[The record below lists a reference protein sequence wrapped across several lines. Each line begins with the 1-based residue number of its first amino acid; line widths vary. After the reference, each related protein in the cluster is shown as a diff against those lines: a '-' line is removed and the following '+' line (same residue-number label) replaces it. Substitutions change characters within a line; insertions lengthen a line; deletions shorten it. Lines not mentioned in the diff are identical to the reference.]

1 MSQNSLSKNSSF
13 SSSRKF
19 ESSSNFLSR
28 INWALLFFSLVLIGV
43 GLINTAST
51 SAIIS
56 DSGVIEYESFLQRQF
71 IWAGMGIGCMLVVSF
86 INYHKLSFIAY
97 PFYVFVIIL
106 LVLVPII
113 GVKAGGAQRWL
124 NIGFMNIQPSE
135 FAKFA
140 ILIVGAKVLAKDGD
154 ALSWVRLLKVLCI
167 GMLPFALVVIQP
179 DLGTSLILLFILGG
193 IVLFHGIK
201 WQVLR
206 VLLIIVPLALPFAW
220 LYLKDYQ
227 KQRIL
232 TFLDPTKD
240 PHGAGYNIIQSQ
252 IAIGSGEFFGKGFQ
266 HGSQNQLQF
275 LPEKHTDF
283 AIAVL
288 AEEWGFIGILFT
300 LTVFCL
306 FLYSIYNGAKNS
318 KDRFGSLLC
327 AGIFFYFFL
336 QILINIGMVV
346 GIMPVVGM
354 PLPFISYGG
363 SAMLVNCL
371 LIGIALNVS
380 APKALY

>member
-1 MSQNSLSKNSSF
+1 MLHTTLKSSSANSSRLSEN
-13 SSSRKF
+13 SST
-19 ESSSNFLSR
+19 FLSR
-28 INWALLFFSLVLIGV
+28 VNWSLLFFTIVLIGIGIV
-43 GLINTAST
+43 NTVST

-56 DSGVIEYESFLQRQF
+56 DSGAIEYEIFLQRQCL
-71 IWAGMGIGCMLVVSF
+71 WAGIGFLCMLVISF
-86 INYHKLSFIAY
+86 IDYHKLAFIAY
-97 PFYVFVIIL
+97 PFYAFVIIL
-106 LVLVPII
+106 LILVPII
-113 GVKAGGAQRWL
+113 GVSAGGAQRWL
-124 NIGFMNIQPSE
+124 NVGFMNLQPSE

-140 ILIVGAKVLAKDGD
+140 ILILGAKLLANDGD
-154 ALSWVRLLKVLCI
+154 TLSWTRLIKVLLVGLI
-167 GMLPFALVVIQP
+167 PFALVVIQP

-201 WQVLR
+201 WHVLR
-206 VLLIIVPLALPFAW
+206 VLLIIVPLTLPFAW

-240 PHGAGYNIIQSQ
+240 PQGAGYNIIQSQ

-288 AEEWGFIGILFT
+288 AEEWGFVGILFT

-318 KDRFGSLLC
+318 KDRFGSLIC

-363 SAMLVNCL
+363 SAMLVNCV
-371 LIGIALNVS
+371 LIGITLNIS

>member
-1 MSQNSLSKNSSF
+1 MAQNTLLKSSGLASSRLNDHNSSF
-13 SSSRKF
+13 
-19 ESSSNFLSR
+19 LSR
-28 INWALLFFSLVLIGV
+28 VNWALLFFTLMLISI
-43 GLINTAST
+43 GLINAAST
-51 SAIIS
+51 SVIIN
-56 DSGVIEYESFLQRQF
+56 DSGIIEYDAFLQKQM
-71 IWAGMGIGCMLVVSF
+71 IWAGMGLCCMLIVSF
-86 INYHKLSFIAY
+86 INYHHLAFIAY
-97 PFYVFVIIL
+97 PFYFFVIIL
-106 LVLVPII
+106 LILVPIV
-113 GVKAGGAQRWL
+113 GVSGGGAQRWL

-140 ILIVGAKVLAKDGD
+140 VLIVGAKALAKDGD
-154 ALSWVRLLKVLCI
+154 TLSWTRLIKVSII
-167 GMLPFALVVIQP
+167 GLIPFALVVIQP

-201 WQVLR
+201 WRVLR
-206 VLLIIVPLALPFAW
+206 VLLIIIPLALPFAW

-240 PHGAGYNIIQSQ
+240 PHGSGYNIIQSQ

-288 AEEWGFIGILFT
+288 AEEWGFVGILFT

-380 APKALY
+380 APRALY

>member
-1 MSQNSLSKNSSF
+1 MQSTLKSTSSASSRLSENSST
-13 SSSRKF
+13 
-19 ESSSNFLSR
+19 FLSR
-28 INWALLFFSLVLIGV
+28 INWSLLFFTLVLIAV
-43 GLINTAST
+43 GLVNTAST

-56 DSGVIEYESFLQRQF
+56 DSNVIEYEGFLQRQF
-71 IWAGMGIGCMLVVSF
+71 LWAGLGLLCMLIVSF
-86 INYHKLSFIAY
+86 INYHKLAFIAY
-97 PFYVFVIIL
+97 PFYGFVIIL
-106 LVLVPII
+106 LLLVPII
-113 GVKAGGAQRWL
+113 GVSAGGAQRWL
-124 NIGFMNIQPSE
+124 NVGFMNIQPSE

-140 ILIVGAKVLAKDGD
+140 VLIVGAKLLSSDGD
-154 ALSWVRLLKVLCI
+154 TLSWVRLLKIISI
-167 GMLPFALVVIQP
+167 GLIPFALVVIQP
-179 DLGTSLILLFILGG
+179 DLGTSLILIFILGG

-201 WQVLR
+201 WHVLR
-206 VLLIIVPLALPFAW
+206 VLLIIVPLTLPFAW

-288 AEEWGFIGILFT
+288 AEEWGFVGILFT
-300 LTVFCL
+300 ITVFCL

-318 KDRFGSLLC
+318 KDRFGSLIC

-371 LIGIALNVS
+371 LIGIALNIS
-380 APKALY
+380 APRTLYP